1 MSVGLEICF
10 STVKDTLRS
19 KTDALVAFIHWEIIS
34 GGKKCVGLDEKWPDT
49 KEQGSELLPA
59 NWNQNQEIYTIRYI
73 SENSERFLLKIVKSD
88 QFILISVINVSKNKA
103 SGASIKISDH
113 VSDDYKDF
121 TSAYRQV
128 KEIKQNLSKMFV
140 DIEGEKTQTSIPVT
154 SQDHPVTSD
163 PLRSDIFRQ
172 PQNPLRIGEGDL
184 DPLGLKDGGMLMD
197 PRGFPRLGAQP
208 PLGIP
213 GQLPRGAIPPG
224 ARFDPFGP
232 GGFHPR
238 HFGPDPDHFPPPGS
252 SDMFM

>member
-19 KTDALVAFIHWEIIS
+19 KTDALVTFIHWEIIS
-34 GGKKCVGLDEKWPDT
+34 GGKKCVGLDEKWPDS

-103 SGASIKISDH
+103 SGASIKIGDH

-128 KEIKQNLSKMFV
+128 NEIKQNLSKMFV
-140 DIEGEKTQTSIPVT
+140 DIEGEKPQTSTPVT

-172 PQNPLRIGEGDL
+172 
-184 DPLGLKDGGMLMD
+184 
-197 PRGFPRLGAQP
+197 
-208 PLGIP
+208 
-213 GQLPRGAIPPG
+213 GAIPPG